1 MDRYNGCE
9 TVQTYWYRG
18 HTTHEKLRCFVY
30 RKNLKMNPEL
40 IFAQRPFQEGLF
52 SESGGGGGF
61 IRTRGRG
68 LSLDGNLRFKYI
80 WLFLDGKL

>member
-1 MDRYNGCE
+1 
-9 TVQTYWYRG
+9 
-18 HTTHEKLRCFVY
+18 
-30 RKNLKMNPEL
+30 MNPEL